1 MPRNADPEKL
11 RRLLGATRA
20 LLTRRGLGGAS
31 VDRICRDA
39 GISKGGFFHYF
50 KTKEEAVTQ
59 VARDFVEELG
69 REFKALSRVPAED
82 AGQRLLSYIDFTITA
97 CERPVLSAGCLIGT
111 LTAGLPGEPQSAASG
126 IRAVCR
132 EAFTAWVAAFET
144 LLHNAK
150 QAGLLPARSD
160 ARTLAGQFVALV
172 EGSLLL
178 RNALGPE
185 VLRRNLQ
192 GFREMLAQMMEA
204 ARRKTG

>member
-11 RRLLGATRA
+11 RRLLGATRE
-20 LLTRRGLGGAS
+20 LLTRGGFGGAS

-50 KTKEEAVTQ
+50 KTKEEAVIK
-59 VARDFVEELG
+59 VARDFVTELG
-69 REFKALSRVPAED
+69 REFKALSRTSAED
-82 AGQRLLSYIDFTITA
+82 PGQRLLRYIDFTIIA
-97 CERPVLSAGCLIGT
+97 CERTVLSAGCLIGT
-111 LTAGLPGEPQSAASG
+111 LTASLPAEPQHAATG
-126 IRAVCR
+126 IRTVCR
-132 EAFTAWVAAFET
+132 EAFAAWVAAFET

-150 QAGLLPARSD
+150 QAGRLPARAD
-160 ARTLAGQFVALV
+160 ARTLASQFVALV

-192 GFREMLAQMMEA
+192 GFREMLGQMMESSG
-204 ARRKTG
+204 KTE